1 MTNLKNAAILFFIS
15 MVPLIELRGAI
26 PVGYA
31 MKLPF
36 WECVLIS
43 IIANMLPVPFIIL
56 FIRKIFDFC
65 HKKNWFTKQINWLEN
80 RVMKKSGVVK
90 KYEAIGLAIFVGIP
104 LPGTGAWSGALL
116 AALLDIRMRTALP
129 AILAGVVIAGLL
141 VGCACYGVLGFL
153 SFIL

>member
-1 MTNLKNAAILFFIS
+1 MTNFKNAIILFLIS

-26 PVGYA
+26 PVGAA
-31 MKLPF
+31 MDLPF
-36 WECVLIS
+36 WECVSLS

-65 HKKNWFTKQINWLEN
+65 HKKKWFVKQINWLEN

-116 AALLDIRMRTALP
+116 AALLDIRMKSALP
-129 AILAGVVIAGLL
+129 AILAGVVIAGIL
-141 VGCACYGVLGFL
+141 VGGVSYGFFEFL

>member
-1 MTNLKNAAILFFIS
+1 MTNFKNAVILFLIS

-26 PVGYA
+26 PVGAA
-31 MKLPF
+31 MDLPF
-36 WECVLIS
+36 WECVSIS
-43 IIANMLPVPFIIL
+43 IIANMIPVPFIIL

-65 HKKNWFTKQINWLEN
+65 HKKNWLKKQIAWLEN

-116 AALLDIRMRTALP
+116 AALLDIRMKSALP
-129 AILAGVVIAGLL
+129 AILAGVIIAGLL
-141 VGCACYGVLGFL
+141 VGGVCYGFLGFL

>member
-1 MTNLKNAAILFFIS
+1 MTNLRNAIILFLIS
-15 MVPLIELRGAI
+15 MIPLVELRGAI
-26 PVGYA
+26 PVGAA
-31 MKLPF
+31 MDLPF
-36 WECVLIS
+36 AECVILS
-43 IIANMLPVPFIIL
+43 IIANLLPVPFIIL

-65 HKKNWFTKQINWLEN
+65 HKKNWFVKQINWLET

-116 AALLDIRMRTALP
+116 AALLDIRMRVALP
-129 AILAGVVIAGLL
+129 AIFAGVIFAGLV
-141 VGCACYGVLGFL
+141 VGGVSYGFLSFL